1 MDTSGGRPTIIG
13 VPEAV
18 SPFNKDLREI
28 LTRLVITCDKVPP
41 LGIREFSQAYQRN
54 DKLFEP
60 ELRIPEIIHR
70 FSENGP
76 VGRRFHM
83 PDRIPKILLHNTLLT
98 LRTLREYDAEF

>member
-1 MDTSGGRPTIIG
+1 MIG

-41 LGIREFSQAYQRN
+41 LRIREFSQAYQRN
-54 DKLFEP
+54 DQLFEP
-60 ELRIPEIIHR
+60 ELRIPEIVHS

-76 VGRRFHM
+76 VGRRFRM
-83 PDRIPKILLHNTLLT
+83 SDGVTEILLDNALLA
-98 LRTLREYDAEF
+98 LRTLREYSAEF